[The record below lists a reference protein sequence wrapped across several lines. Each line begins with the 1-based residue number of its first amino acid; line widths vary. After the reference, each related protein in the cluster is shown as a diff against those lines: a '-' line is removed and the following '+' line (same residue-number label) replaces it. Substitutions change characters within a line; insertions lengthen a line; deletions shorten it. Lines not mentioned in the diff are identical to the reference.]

1 MLNLTKKTSVNDR
14 NFTLIEL
21 LVVIAIIA
29 ILASMLLP
37 ALNKARDK
45 AKSVACVN
53 NLKQVGYT
61 LIMYADDS
69 NNYIPKEYDA
79 TYRHSWSKRLVRI
92 GYCKKEAILHCPA
105 YKPYSD
111 GTNLD
116 ETYGMRD
123 NDNGKYIKLDRLP
136 GTPDKASEYFLI
148 ADSLASLTGVQR
160 YKIRIAA
167 YASDFA
173 HLRHSKR
180 ANVLFADGHV
190 GTGDKHFF
198 TMTQK
203 NGSNNTG
210 TYFLT
215 IETN

>member
-1 MLNLTKKTSVNDR
+1 MSNVTKKISGNGR

-45 AKSVACVN
+45 AKAIACIN
-53 NLKQVGYT
+53 NLKQVGYI
-61 LIMYADDS
+61 LVMYADDS
-69 NNYIPKEYDA
+69 DSYVPKEYEPA
-79 TYRHSWSKRLVRI
+79 VRHSWSKRLVRI

-123 NDNGKYIKLDRLP
+123 NDSGKYIKLDRLR

-173 HLRHSKR
+173 HLRHARR

-190 GTGDKHFF
+190 TTGDRNFF
-198 TMTQK
+198 TTTQK
-203 NGSNNTG
+203 KRSQ
-210 TYFLT
+210 
-215 IETN
+215 